1 MLAQKTQMGTPVSFA
16 HLKELFESTRDPAQ
30 DDGTSENNKHC
41 NREMTPAS
49 HSAAQKEAEKKKMW
63 AEYMKEAEKYDSRA
77 AEGWTKDADGLLVFV
92 RPNFFPLFVAITGWK
107 TGLFSAT
114 VGAFIIE
121 FYKKLSPDGGDR
133 TVALL
138 CQISQQFPNFTNGTC
153 SPPEPDQSF
162 SPSAPVIWANA
173 MWMMSLILSLTSALF
188 ATLLQQWARR
198 YVETP
203 QISSEPRQRARVR
216 SYLFFGTRKY
226 RMRTA
231 VETAPT
237 LLHVS
242 VFLFLAGLVPLFFTI
257 NKTVAIIVSISVG
270 IFVVAYVALTI
281 LPYTNHN
288 CPYRTPMSNVWWYT
302 SHLSLFSVFFCF
314 HRLFRQLHGRLV
326 RPNLGGVVSNTQR
339 ILVSGLKIF
348 EGAVNKHRTRLK
360 DGFGR
365 TIMQRHFRASDNMDL
380 EALTWWLK
388 QPALSEESQAQDFL
402 ACLPKETIVQLM
414 YDRSRKFIFSG
425 HLYTLLRSFGPGL
438 LAVGLEENERKARL
452 LVYLRAIHC
461 ITYDFVNH
469 RFVSQYSEDDVNFV
483 RSRFAEISHMQVMW
497 TDSDTG
503 IRVTSRCICALLA
516 RCLLHRGLPGA
527 SDLAWLQNVIG
538 ESSDTIFDSNKPQ
551 RDRMNLKAFVHG
563 VLAHNG
569 GDLPTEHATSFTE
582 TLAILM
588 TPEAEVQSSFDRTRF
603 QIRLTDLVRQI
614 EQDAAPGS
622 AELEVVERL
631 RRTFEDFL
639 TPPVPGAAQQ
649 S

>member
-1 MLAQKTQMGTPVSFA
+1 M
-16 HLKELFESTRDPAQ
+16 
-30 DDGTSENNKHC
+30 
-41 NREMTPAS
+41 
-49 HSAAQKEAEKKKMW
+49 
-63 AEYMKEAEKYDSRA
+63 
-77 AEGWTKDADGLLVFV
+77 
-92 RPNFFPLFVAITGWK
+92 TGWK

-121 FYKKLSPDGGDR
+121 FYKKLSPDNGDQ

-138 CQISQQFPNFTNGTC
+138 CQISQQLSNFTNGTC
-153 SPPEPDQSF
+153 SPPQPGQSL
-162 SPSAPVIWANA
+162 SPGAPIIWANA
-173 MWMMSLILSLTSALF
+173 MWMMSLLLSLTSALF

-203 QISSEPRQRARVR
+203 QISSEPKQRARVR

-231 VETAPT
+231 VETVPT
-237 LLHVS
+237 LLHAS
-242 VFLFLAGLVPLFFTI
+242 VFLFLAGLVTLFFTI
-257 NKTVAIIVSISVG
+257 HKTVAIFVSISVG

-281 LPYTNHN
+281 LPYINHN

-302 SHLSLFSVFFCF
+302 SHLSLFSVYFCF

-348 EGAVNKHRTRLK
+348 EGAVNKHKMRLK

-365 TIMQRHFRASDNMDL
+365 TIMQRHLRASDDVDF

-388 QPALSEESQAQDFL
+388 QPALAEESQAQDFL
-402 ACLPKETIVQLM
+402 ACLPKETVVHFM
-414 YDRSRKFIFSG
+414 HDRSRKLIFSG
-425 HLYTLLRSFGPGL
+425 HLFTLLRSFGPGL
-438 LAVGLEENERKARL
+438 LAVGLDENERKARL

-469 RFVSQYSEDDVNFV
+469 RFINRYFEDDINFV
-483 RSRFAEISHMQVMW
+483 RSRFAETNHMRVMW
-497 TDSDTG
+497 ADSDPG
-503 IRVTSRCICALLA
+503 IRVTSRCICVLLA
-516 RCLLHRGLPGA
+516 RCLLHRVLPGA

-538 ESSDTIFDSNKPQ
+538 ESSDTIFNSDIPQ
-551 RDRMNLKAFVHG
+551 RDRMNLKAFVYG
-563 VLAHNG
+563 ILAHEG
-569 GDLPTEHATSFTE
+569 GDLPAQHVTSFTE

-588 TPEAEVQSSFDRTRF
+588 TPEAEVQNSFDRTRF
-603 QIRLTDLVRQI
+603 QIRLTDLVRQM
-614 EQDAAPGS
+614 EQDTAPGS
-622 AELEVVERL
+622 TEVVERL

-639 TPPVPGAAQQ
+639 TAPVPGAAQQ

>member
-1 MLAQKTQMGTPVSFA
+1 MRMAYSYLYVPI
-16 HLKELFESTRDPAQ
+16 L
-30 DDGTSENNKHC
+30 
-41 NREMTPAS
+41 
-49 HSAAQKEAEKKKMW
+49 
-63 AEYMKEAEKYDSRA
+63 
-77 AEGWTKDADGLLVFV
+77 
-92 RPNFFPLFVAITGWK
+92 FPLVVSMTGWK

-121 FYKKLSPDGGDR
+121 FYKRLSPDSGDQ

-138 CQISQQFPNFTNGTC
+138 CQISQQLPNFTNDTC
-153 SPPEPDQSF
+153 SPPQPGQSF
-162 SPSAPVIWANA
+162 SPSTPIIWANA
-173 MWMMSLILSLTSALF
+173 MWMMSLLLSLTSALF

-203 QISSEPRQRARVR
+203 QISSEPKQRARVR

-231 VETAPT
+231 VETVPT
-237 LLHVS
+237 LLHAS
-242 VFLFLAGLVPLFFTI
+242 VFLFLAGLVTLFFTI
-257 NKTVAIIVSISVG
+257 HETVAIFVSISVG

-302 SHLSLFSVFFCF
+302 SHLSLFSVYFCF
-314 HRLFRQLHGRLV
+314 HRLFRQLHGWLV
-326 RPNLGGVVSNTQR
+326 RPNLGGGVVSNTQR
-339 ILVSGLKIF
+339 VLVSGLKIF
-348 EGAVNKHRTRLK
+348 EGAVNKHKMRLK

-365 TIMQRHFRASDNMDL
+365 SIMQRHLRPSDDVDL

-388 QPALSEESQAQDFL
+388 QPALAEESQAQDFL

-414 YDRSRKFIFSG
+414 HDHSRKLIFSG
-425 HLYTLLRSFGPGL
+425 HLFTLLRSFGPGL
-438 LAVGLEENERKARL
+438 LAVGLDENERKARL

-469 RFVSQYSEDDVNFV
+469 RFINQYSEDDVNFV
-483 RSRFAEISHMQVMW
+483 RSRFAEINHMRVMW
-497 TDSDTG
+497 ADSDTG
-503 IRVTSRCICALLA
+503 IRVMSRCICALLA

-527 SDLAWLQNVIG
+527 PDLAWLQNVIG
-538 ESSDTIFDSNKPQ
+538 ESSDTIFNADIPQ

-563 VLAHNG
+563 ILAHEE
-569 GDLPTEHATSFTE
+569 GDLTTEHATSFTK

-588 TPEAEVQSSFDRTRF
+588 TPEAELQNSFDRTRF
-603 QIRLTDLVRQI
+603 QIRLTDLVRQM
-614 EQDAAPGS
+614 EQDTAPGS
-622 AELEVVERL
+622 AEVVERL
-631 RRTFEDFL
+631 RQTFEDFL
-639 TPPVPGAAQQ
+639 TAPVPGAAQQ